1 MSDSFK
7 LLYGN
12 ATEDTFRGLEVVVEQ
27 ANKDKP
33 KQMFIEGIFGEAG
46 KRNKNNR
53 VYDLEDTRKD
63 LERYT
68 EEVINTNR
76 AYNELNH
83 PSTPDIDLERA
94 CDRTVKIHM
103 EDNGTIIGRSLIMD
117 TPMGRIQR
125 AMLESGG
132 AVGKSSRAMGQ
143 ISEKNVDNSNCD
155 YVNGVHY
162 VCFDSVQDPSVGKAL
177 PDALI
182 EQREWIIGE
191 NGGFLAKPLE
201 DYRRSLDKIPR
212 IDRELYLAEQ
222 FVKFINSIKV

>member
-12 ATEDTFRGLEVVVEQ
+12 ATKDTFQSLEVVVEQ
-27 ANKDKP
+27 ANKDVP
-33 KQMFIEGIFGEAG
+33 KQMYIEGIFGEAG
-46 KRNKNNR
+46 KINKNNR
-53 VYDLEDTRKD
+53 VYDIEDARRD
-63 LERYT
+63 LARYT
-68 EEVINTNR
+68 EEIITSNR

-94 CDRTVKIHM
+94 CDRTISLHM
-103 EDNGTIIGRSLIMD
+103 ENDGTIIGKAIIMD
-117 TPMGRIQR
+117 TPMGRIQK

-143 ISEKNVDNSNCD
+143 ISEKRHDNRNCD

-177 PDALI
+177 PDALL

-191 NGGFLAKPLE
+191 NGGFLAKPM
-201 DYRRSLDKIPR
+201 DDFKTSLDTLPVGNRDMYI
-212 IDRELYLAEQ
+212 AEQ
-222 FVKFINSIKV
+222 IANFINAIKR